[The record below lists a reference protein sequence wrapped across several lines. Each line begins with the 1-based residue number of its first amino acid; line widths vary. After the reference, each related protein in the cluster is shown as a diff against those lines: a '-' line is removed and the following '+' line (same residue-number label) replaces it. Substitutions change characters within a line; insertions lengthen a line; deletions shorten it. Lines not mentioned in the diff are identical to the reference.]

1 MRSAIRIAFIVGLV
15 GYFGLVPETTYS
27 FYQDSRSQ
35 LSNWH
40 PSDELACLMW
50 LYTKDLATG
59 VEGCECVTVLD
70 RPNITEIADAR

>member
-1 MRSAIRIAFIVGLV
+1 MRSAIRIAVIVGLV
-15 GYFGLVPETTYS
+15 GYFGLVPELTYS
-27 FYQDSRSQ
+27 FYEDSRSQ

-40 PSDELACLMW
+40 PSDEVPCLMW

-59 VEGCECVTVLD
+59 VEGCQCVTVLD